1 MNTKTA
7 VETRERPDKILYT
20 KLCGI
25 ADAPMMEAVTD
36 SVSPHIERPE
46 STDWIIDATDVT
58 DIGSELPASLS
69 ALLRDVKSRNVRH
82 IAFVTKLS
90 KLRLSVVTA
99 SFAEKAYVVL
109 ADTLAEAEEVIAT
122 RRVKE
127 G

>member
-1 MNTKTA
+1 MITKTA

-36 SVSPHIERPE
+36 SVSPYIERAD

-69 ALLRDVKSRNVRH
+69 ALLRSVKARNGRH
-82 IAFVTKLS
+82 IAFVSELS
-90 KLRLSVVTA
+90 KLRLAVVTA
-99 SFAEKAYVVL
+99 SFAESAGVVL

-122 RRVKE
+122 RRAE
-127 G
+127 D

>member
-1 MNTKTA
+1 MNIKTA

-36 SVSPHIERPE
+36 SVSPYIGNAD

-69 ALLRDVKSRNVRH
+69 ALLRSVKARNVHH
-82 IAFVTKLS
+82 IALITKLS
-90 KLRLSVVTA
+90 KLRLAMVTA
-99 SFAEKAYVVL
+99 SFAERAYIMF

-122 RRVKE
+122 RRAE
-127 G
+127 D